1 MINDVTGMD
10 MRDLHLV
17 HASKVIDDNLTVA
30 DYYKIGNYAYIQ
42 SFVQLRGVSDVEEVR
57 EPSDPD
63 ISGTAMLKS
72 ER

>member
-42 SFVQLRGVSDVEEVR
+42 SFVQLRGVSDCLLYTS
-57 EPSDPD
+57 PSPRD
-63 ISGTAMLKS
+63 
-72 ER
+72 